1 MNFKL
6 KTIDKF
12 VLKAYIGPMFA
23 TFFIVLF
30 ILIMN
35 GLWLF
40 IDEIIGKGLPASAIT
55 KLMFFYSS
63 TMIPMGLP
71 LSTLLAAIM
80 TMGNMGE
87 NYELTAL
94 KAAGVSLT
102 RIIRSILILAVGVSI
117 LSFFMINNYVPYSF
131 QKMGEVLI
139 DIRDLR
145 QEIEFTDGVFFNGI
159 PDVSIRV
166 QKQDRK
172 TKMLNEVLIYDNR
185 DRNLVKTIIA
195 DSGYIS
201 ISPDKK
207 FLNIKLYNGENIE
220 DNRNFT
226 WHSKAILKTNSF
238 SYQEMTLELTGFGFE
253 EKEGGGM
260 YEGDSRTQNI
270 IQLQGDIDSL
280 EDVSKQSIREFQ
292 NRFLI
297 GYLYRNDSTIVRA
310 MTNDSLANAIKH
322 HKKTYFS
329 KSTID
334 TLSIEAMAS
343 VYDDA
348 VSRAQTL
355 INYTAGGH
363 AQVTSSTIDLY
374 KSEADW
380 HKKLSLPVS
389 VFIFFLIGAPLG
401 AIIRKGGLGL
411 PVVISVLFFVIYY
424 VLTMMGEKMVKEG
437 TLIPLIGIWLS
448 SIVLAPIAIFL
459 TVKSKRDSQLF
470 NIEVYINLYKKIKE
484 DLKRFKKTKLNKNGN

>member
-1 MNFKL
+1 MNFRL
-6 KTIDKF
+6 KTIDRF
-12 VLKAYIGPMFA
+12 MLKAYIGPMFA

-40 IDEIIGKGLPASAIT
+40 VDELIGKGLPASAVAE
-55 KLMFFYSS
+55 LMFFYSS

-94 KAAGVSLT
+94 KAAGISLV
-102 RIIRSILILAVGVSI
+102 RIIRSVLILAVGVSI

-131 QKMGEVLI
+131 QRMGAVLM
-139 DIRDLR
+139 DIRNLK

-159 PDVSIRV
+159 PDISIRV
-166 QKQDRK
+166 NKQDKSTRK
-172 TKMLNEVLIYDNR
+172 LNEVLIYDNR

-195 DSGYIS
+195 DSGYIN

-207 FLNIKLYNGENIE
+207 FLNIKLFHGENIE
-220 DNRNFT
+220 DNRNFS
-226 WHSKAILKTNSF
+226 WYDKAILKTNSF
-238 SYQEMTLELTGFGFE
+238 KYQEMTLALTGFGFE
-253 EKEGGGM
+253 NNGTDG
-260 YEGDSRTQNI
+260 YSGDSRTQNI
-270 IQLQGDIDSL
+270 TELQTDIDSL
-280 EDVSKQSIREFQ
+280 RIVSKESVKIFQ
-292 NRFLI
+292 DRFLR
-297 GYLYRNDSTIVRA
+297 GYLYQNDTTIIQSL
-310 MTNDSLANAIKH
+310 TNDSVAKVLRDRQKAS
-322 HKKTYFS
+322 FS
-329 KSTID
+329 TDAID
-334 TLSIEAMAS
+334 TLSIKDMVR
-343 VYDDA
+343 VYDQA
-348 VSRAQTL
+348 MSKAETL
-355 INYTAGGH
+355 MSYANGGH
-363 AQVTSSTIDLY
+363 AKVTSSTIDLY

-380 HKKLSLPVS
+380 HRKLSLPVS

-437 TLIPLIGIWLS
+437 TMIPFIGMWLS
-448 SIVLAPIAIFL
+448 SIVLGPIAIFL

-470 NIEVYINLYKKIKE
+470 NIEAYINNYKE
-484 DLKRFKKTKLNKNGN
+484 FKKYLKELKKRKINKNK